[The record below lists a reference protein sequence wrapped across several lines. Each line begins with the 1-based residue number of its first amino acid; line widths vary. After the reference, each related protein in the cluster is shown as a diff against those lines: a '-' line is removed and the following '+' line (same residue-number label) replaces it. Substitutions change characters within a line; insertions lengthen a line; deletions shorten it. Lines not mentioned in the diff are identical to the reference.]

1 MRSLLAGL
9 VIATPLFCGLYLA
22 WLVLAGVPPPD
33 FIAFVFGLLATV
45 IAAFLAMPMAGEGE
59 TRADER
65 ELIAHWVEQQRAT
78 LPPDRPILEPQAAE
92 APGRPDE
99 PTPAPEASPE
109 PVVARDEPSVPTARP
124 WWRFR

>member
-1 MRSLLAGL
+1 VRSLLAGL

-33 FIAFVFGLLATV
+33 FVAFVFGLLATV
-45 IAAFLAMPMAGEGE
+45 IAAFLAMSAAGEGE
-59 TRADER
+59 IRSDER

-78 LPPDRPILEPQAAE
+78 LPPDRPTLEPQAAE
-92 APGRPDE
+92 APGKPDE
-99 PTPAPEASPE
+99 PTTAPEASPE
-109 PVVARDEPSVPTARP
+109 PVVARDELAEPAGRP